1 MLINYDNMEKYMY
14 DPLMLAESLGLK
26 ETSKYRYL
34 IYADSPLYFVV
45 QRYNKELRAIAT
57 VTLSKEL
64 FERMSN
70 DDNLKNQI
78 ITAWNVQFDLAEQ
91 RLLQKK

>member
-1 MLINYDNMEKYMY
+1 MEKYMY

-34 IYADSPLYFVV
+34 IYAGSPLCFVV
-45 QRYNKELRAIAT
+45 QRFNKELRAIAT

-70 DDNLKNQI
+70 DENFRNQI

-91 RLLQKK
+91 RLLQKQ

>member
-1 MLINYDNMEKYMY
+1 MEKYMY

-34 IYADSPLYFVV
+34 IYKEENEADSPLYFVV

>member
-1 MLINYDNMEKYMY
+1 MY

-34 IYADSPLYFVV
+34 IYADSLRLYFVV
-45 QRYNKELRAIAT
+45 QRFNKELRAIAT

-70 DDNLKNQI
+70 DENFRNQI

-91 RLLQKK
+91 RLLQKQ

>member
-1 MLINYDNMEKYMY
+1 MEKYMY

-34 IYADSPLYFVV
+34 IYADSLRLYFVV
-45 QRYNKELRAIAT
+45 QRFNKELRAIAT

>member
-1 MLINYDNMEKYMY
+1 MEKYMY

-26 ETSKYRYL
+26 ESSKYRYL
-34 IYADSPLYFVV
+34 IYADSPLNFVV

-64 FERMSN
+64 FVRMSN
-70 DDNLKNQI
+70 DENFRNQI

-91 RLLQKK
+91 RLLQKQ